1 MAKDKGGGGNKG
13 GGGGQPSG
21 GGGGGG
27 NKPSGGGG
35 QPSGGGG
42 GQSSGGGRPSAP
54 SSPSPAP
61 SSGGGGRPSAPST
74 PSAPSGG
81 GGGQSKQEQKVTQ
94 ATKDI
99 KGMIAGITAEAPKIA
114 DPKAY
119 QKALD
124 VLRGAGKEQ
133 RVETLKGKVQTAR
146 ELATKPTT
154 LPAPDD
160 KKPPG
165 LTQADIDAAIN
176 KFKEDLPAGLSPED
190 LQSALDTQRETL
202 MSEFGDWKQQ
212 YANTTSQMQQQ
223 REEATATPS
232 TASTDLSATDISSQF
247 EAFDPELFSSL
258 LGELESSKRR
268 QKDWNELSAKAAF
281 KY

>member
-1 MAKDKGGGGNKG
+1 MAKDKGGGNKGGGGGNKG
-13 GGGGQPSG
+13 GGGGGQSSG
-21 GGGGGG
+21 GGGSQG
-27 NKPSGGGG
+27 
-35 QPSGGGG
+35 GGGG
-42 GQSSGGGRPSAP
+42 GQS
-54 SSPSPAP
+54 
-61 SSGGGGRPSAPST
+61 
-74 PSAPSGG
+74 SGG

-146 ELATKPTT
+146 ELATKPTGST
-154 LPAPDD
+154 QPTGGTQPS
-160 KKPPG
+160 G
-165 LTQADIDAAIN
+165 LSQADIDAAIN
-176 KFKEDLPAGLSPED
+176 KFKEGLPAGLSQED

-212 YANTTSQMQQQ
+212 YADTTSQMQQQ
-223 REEATATPS
+223 REEATAAPS

-258 LGELESSKRR
+258 LNELESSKRR

>member
-1 MAKDKGGGGNKG
+1 MAGNKG
-13 GGGGQPSG
+13 GGGKSSGGGSQPSG
-21 GGGGGG
+21 GGGR
-27 NKPSGGGG
+27 PSGGGG

-42 GQSSGGGRPSAP
+42 QP
-54 SSPSPAP
+54 
-61 SSGGGGRPSAPST
+61 SGGGGRPSASSSPSSTPSGGGGARPSASSTPST
-74 PSAPSGG
+74 PSSGG
-81 GGGQSKQEQKVTQ
+81 GGGQSRQEQKVTQ

-99 KGMIAGITAEAPKIA
+99 KGMISGITAASPKIA

-124 VLRGAGKEQ
+124 VLRGAGKDQ
-133 RVETLKGKVQTAR
+133 RVQTLKEKVSSARTAAR
-146 ELATKPTT
+146 TT
-154 LPAPDD
+154 TTPPPDD
-160 KKPPG
+160 KQSPG
-165 LTQADIDAAIN
+165 LTQADIEAAIN
-176 KFKEDLPAGLSPED
+176 KFKEGLSPGLSEED
-190 LQSALDTQRETL
+190 LQSALNTQRETL

-212 YANTTSQMQQQ
+212 YADTTSQMQQQ
-223 REEATATPS
+223 REEPTAASSTP
-232 TASTDLSATDISSQF
+232 STDLSATDISSQF

>member
-1 MAKDKGGGGNKG
+1 MAANKG
-13 GGGGQPSG
+13 GGGKSSGGGSQPSG
-21 GGGGGG
+21 GGG
-27 NKPSGGGG
+27 NRPSGGGG

-42 GQSSGGGRPSAP
+42 QPSGGGGGRPSAP

-61 SSGGGGRPSAPST
+61 SGGGGSRPSAPST
-74 PSAPSGG
+74 PSTPSSG

-99 KGMIAGITAEAPKIA
+99 KGMISGITAASPKIA

-124 VLRGAGKEQ
+124 VLRGAGKDQ
-133 RVETLKGKVQTAR
+133 RVQTLKEKVSSAKTAAR
-146 ELATKPTT
+146 TT
-154 LPAPDD
+154 TTSPGGTQ
-160 KKPPG
+160 PPG
-165 LTQADIDAAIN
+165 LSQADVDKAVSDALT
-176 KFKEDLPAGLSPED
+176 KFKEGLSPGLSEEE
-190 LQSALDTQRETL
+190 LQSALDTQRENL
-202 MSEFGDWKQQ
+202 MSEFGDWQKQ
-212 YANTTSQMQQQ
+212 YADTTSQMQQQ
-223 REEATATPS
+223 REDTAAPT
-232 TASTDLSATDISSQF
+232 STDLSATDISSQF